1 MYKALVWGHPKA
13 LRGVIDAPIGRS
25 RRDPLKMAVV
35 ADGRDSRTEYQVVT
49 RYVSPVDCSLL
60 ECSLETGRTHQI
72 RVHLSSIGHP
82 LIGDPWY
89 GQRRPTLGM
98 DRPFLHAARLE
109 FDHPN
114 GEGRVAF
121 SNELAADLQEMLS
134 ALEPIDVESLGD

>member
-1 MYKALVWGHPKA
+1 
-13 LRGVIDAPIGRS
+13 
-25 RRDPLKMAVV
+25 MAVV
-35 ADGRDSRTEYQVVT
+35 ANGRDSRTEYQVVT
-49 RYVSPVDCSLL
+49 RYVSPVDCAFL

-89 GQRRPTLGM
+89 GQRRPALGM
-98 DRPFLHAARLE
+98 ERPFLHAARLE

-121 SNELAADLQEMLS
+121 SSELATDLQEMLS
-134 ALEPIDVESLGD
+134 QLEPVDVESLDD

>member
-1 MYKALVWGHPKA
+1 
-13 LRGVIDAPIGRS
+13 
-25 RRDPLKMAVV
+25 
-35 ADGRDSRTEYQVVT
+35 
-49 RYVSPVDCSLL
+49 
-60 ECSLETGRTHQI
+60 GRTHQI

-98 DRPFLHAARLE
+98 ERPFLHAARLE

-121 SNELAADLQEMLS
+121 SSQLAADLQQMLS
-134 ALEPIDVESLGD
+134 GLEPIDVESLGD